1 MKEPPPPRREPE
13 ATSGAR
19 PPGAAPPGPAAPHG
33 VCVGGGLRPAV
44 PPPPSLFGLP
54 FSTGWGRVSPTR
66 GSPPGPGCQ
75 GRGLG
80 FSSQGRDV
88 GDRAPI

>member
-33 VCVGGGLRPAV
+33 VCGGGGLRPAV
-44 PPPPSLFGLP
+44 PPHSFSFWPSLQHRLGPGVPHPGEPSWAGLP
-54 FSTGWGRVSPTR
+54 GQGVGIFLTGT
-66 GSPPGPGCQ
+66 
-75 GRGLG
+75 
-80 FSSQGRDV
+80 
-88 GDRAPI
+88 